1 MQIWVLLVVY
11 CKIEDKLG
19 GFGVVLQGSNSH
31 EWIYMTGECK
41 VTKGYTEE
49 NKTKANVYFV
59 NNEKW
64 EQIDFQHLSEQKQKN
79 RF

>member
-1 MQIWVLLVVY
+1 MVVY

-31 EWIYMTGECK
+31 EWIYMTEECK

-59 NNEKW
+59 NNEK
-64 EQIDFQHLSEQKQKN
+64 
-79 RF
+79 